1 MAKTEKSRKGP
12 SDSATEH
19 SVGTLMKGNDG
30 NMWVIST
37 TKTGIHRWTKL
48 NSDSSKPK
56 QTTRKN
62 YVEKKLETEE
72 VSVEKLKQ
80 LKKKYK
86 VGVSGSKK
94 EMANGLWRV
103 RRSALSAQDL
113 GLIIKFLPRAEQ
125 KKVEKLLNQ
134 KKDNPITNYKGMW
147 EPTPKP
153 LTKMSREEL
162 IKRLRKLRDAWEKI
176 TGRNQDLSNERID
189 DANDKELRSLLEF
202 YYSDGAKHI
211 AEDWLRE

>member
-12 SDSATEH
+12 SESATEH
-19 SVGTLMKGNDG
+19 SIGTEMKGNDG
-30 NMWVIST
+30 NMWIIST
-37 TKTGIHRWTKL
+37 TKSGIHRWTKVL
-48 NSDSSKPK
+48 DGSSKPK

-62 YVEKKLETEE
+62 LPLNTEE

-86 VGVSGSKK
+86 VAVSGSKK

-103 RRSALSAQDL
+103 RRSGLSAQDL

-125 KKVEKLLNQ
+125 KEVEKLLNE

-147 EPTPKP
+147 EPKPKP
-153 LTKMSREEL
+153 LTKMNREEL
-162 IKRLRKLRDAWEKI
+162 IKRLRKFRDAWEKI

-189 DANDKELRSLLEF
+189 DANDKELRSLIEF
-202 YYSDGAKHI
+202 YYSDGAKRI
-211 AEDWLRE
+211 AEDWLR

>member
-19 SVGTLMKGNDG
+19 SIGTQMKGNDG
-30 NMWVIST
+30 NMWIISA
-37 TKTGIHRWTKL
+37 TKSGIHRWSKI
-48 NSDSSKPK
+48 SDTSSKPK

-62 YVEKKLETEE
+62 VPLETEE

-86 VGVSGSKK
+86 VAVSGSKK

-103 RRSALSAQDL
+103 RRSGLSAQDL

-125 KKVEKLLNQ
+125 KEVEKLLNQ
-134 KKDNPITNYKGMW
+134 KKDKPITNYKGMW

-162 IKRLRKLRDAWEKI
+162 IKRLRKFRDAWEKI

-189 DANDKELRSLLEF
+189 DGSDKELRSLLVF
-202 YYSDGAKHI
+202 YYSDGAKRI

>member
-19 SVGTLMKGNDG
+19 SIGTLMKGNDG
-30 NMWVIST
+30 NMWIISA
-37 TKTGIHRWTKL
+37 TKSGIHRWTKV
-48 NSDSSKPK
+48 SETSSKPN

-72 VSVEKLKQ
+72 VSVEKLNQ

-86 VGVSGSKK
+86 VAVSGSKK

-113 GLIIKFLPRAEQ
+113 GLIIKFLPRSEQ
-125 KKVEKLLNQ
+125 KEVEKLLNQ

-147 EPTPKP
+147 EPKPKP
-153 LTKMSREEL
+153 LSKMSREEL
-162 IKRLRKLRDAWEKI
+162 IKRLRKFRDAWEKI
-176 TGRNQDLSNERID
+176 TGRNQDLSNERLD
-189 DANDKELRSLLEF
+189 DESDKGLRSLLEF
-202 YYSDGAKHI
+202 NYSDGAKHI

>member
-1 MAKTEKSRKGP
+1 MSKTEKSRKGP
-12 SDSATEH
+12 SESATEH
-19 SVGTLMKGNDG
+19 SVGTQMKGNDG
-30 NMWVIST
+30 NMWIISI
-37 TKTGIHRWTKL
+37 TKSGTHRWTKL
-48 NSDSSKPK
+48 DPGSSKSK

-62 YVEKKLETEE
+62 VPLNTED

-86 VGVSGSKK
+86 VAVSGSKK

-103 RRSALSAQDL
+103 RRSGLSAQDL

-162 IKRLRKLRDAWEKI
+162 IKRLRKFRDSWEKI

-189 DANDKELRSLLEF
+189 DANDKELRSLLVF

>member
-19 SVGTLMKGNDG
+19 SIGTLMKGNDG
-30 NMWVIST
+30 NMWVISA
-37 TKTGIHRWTKL
+37 TKSGIHRWTKL

-80 LKKKYK
+80 LKNKYK

-103 RRSALSAQDL
+103 RKSAMSAQDL

-125 KKVEKLLNQ
+125 KEVEKLLNQ
-134 KKDNPITNYKGMW
+134 KKENPVTNYKGMW
-147 EPTPKP
+147 EPKPKP

-162 IKRLRKLRDAWEKI
+162 KKRLRKFRDAWEKI
-176 TGRNQDLSNERID
+176 TTRNQDLSDERLD
-189 DANDKELRSLLEF
+189 DESDKGLRSLLDF
-202 YYSDGAKHI
+202 YYSDSAKRI
-211 AEDWLRE
+211 SEDWL

>member
-12 SDSATEH
+12 SESATEH
-19 SVGTLMKGNDG
+19 SIGTQMKGNDG
-30 NMWVIST
+30 NMWIISA
-37 TKTGIHRWTKL
+37 TKSGIHRWTKL

-62 YVEKKLETEE
+62 VPEKTEE
-72 VSVEKLKQ
+72 ISVEKLKQ

-86 VGVSGSKK
+86 VAVSGSKK

-125 KKVEKLLNQ
+125 KEVEKLLNQ

-147 EPTPKP
+147 EPKPKP
-153 LTKMSREEL
+153 LTKMNREEL
-162 IKRLRKLRDAWEKI
+162 KQRLRKFRDAWEKI
-176 TGRNQDLSNERID
+176 TTRNQDLSEERLD
-189 DANDKELRSLLEF
+189 DESDKGLRSLIDF

>member
-12 SDSATEH
+12 SESATEH
-19 SVGTLMKGNDG
+19 SIGTLMKGNDG
-30 NMWVIST
+30 NMWIISA
-37 TKTGIHRWTKL
+37 TKSGIHRWTKVL
-48 NSDSSKPK
+48 DGSSKPK

-62 YVEKKLETEE
+62 LPLNTEE

-86 VGVSGSKK
+86 VAVSGSKK

-103 RRSALSAQDL
+103 RRSGLSAQDL

-125 KKVEKLLNQ
+125 KEVEKLLNE

-147 EPTPKP
+147 EPKPKP
-153 LTKMSREEL
+153 LTKMNREEL
-162 IKRLRKLRDAWEKI
+162 IKRLRKFRDAWEKI

-189 DANDKELRSLLEF
+189 DANDKELRSLIEF
-202 YYSDGAKHI
+202 YYSDGAKRI
-211 AEDWLRE
+211 AEDWLR

>member
-12 SDSATEH
+12 SESATEH
-19 SVGTLMKGNDG
+19 SIGTQMKGNDG
-30 NMWVIST
+30 NMWVISA
-37 TKTGIHRWTKL
+37 TKSGIHRWTKVL
-48 NSDSSKPK
+48 DSSSKPK

-62 YVEKKLETEE
+62 MPLNTEE

-86 VGVSGSKK
+86 VAVSGSKK

-125 KKVEKLLNQ
+125 KKVEKLLNE
-134 KKDNPITNYKGMW
+134 KKDNPITKYKGMW

-162 IKRLRKLRDAWEKI
+162 IKRLRKFRDAWEKI

-189 DANDKELRSLLEF
+189 DANDKELRSLLVF

>member
-1 MAKTEKSRKGP
+1 MAKSEKSRKGP

-19 SVGTLMKGNDG
+19 SIGTLMKGNDG
-30 NMWVIST
+30 NTWIISA
-37 TKTGIHRWTKL
+37 TKSGIHRWTKL

-62 YVEKKLETEE
+62 VPLNTEE

-86 VGVSGSKK
+86 VAVSGSKK

-103 RRSALSAQDL
+103 RRSGLSAQDL

-125 KKVEKLLNQ
+125 KEVEKLLNQ

-162 IKRLRKLRDAWEKI
+162 IKRLRKFRDAWEKI
-176 TGRNQDLSNERID
+176 TTRNQDLSNERLD
-189 DANDKELRSLLEF
+189 DESDKGLRSLLNF
-202 YYSDGAKHI
+202 YYSDDAKRI
-211 AEDWLRE
+211 AEDWL

>member
-19 SVGTLMKGNDG
+19 SVGTQMKGNDG
-30 NMWVIST
+30 NMWIISV
-37 TKTGIHRWTKL
+37 TKSGIHRWSKL

-62 YVEKKLETEE
+62 VPENTEE

-86 VGVSGSKK
+86 VAVSGSKK

-103 RRSALSAQDL
+103 RGSGLSAQDL
-113 GLIIKFLPRAEQ
+113 GLILKFLPRAEQ
-125 KKVEKLLNQ
+125 KEVEKLLNQ
-134 KKDNPITNYKGMW
+134 KKDKPITNYKGMW

-162 IKRLRKLRDAWEKI
+162 IKRLRKFRDEWEKI

-189 DANDKELRSLLEF
+189 DGSDKELRSLLVF
-202 YYSDGAKHI
+202 YYSDSAKRI

>member
-1 MAKTEKSRKGP
+1 MTKTEKSRKGP
-12 SDSATEH
+12 SESATEH
-19 SVGTLMKGNDG
+19 SIGTLMKGNDG
-30 NMWVIST
+30 NMWIIST
-37 TKTGIHRWTKL
+37 TKSGIHRWTKVL
-48 NSDSSKPK
+48 DGSSKPK

-62 YVEKKLETEE
+62 LPLNTEE

-86 VGVSGSKK
+86 VAVSGSKK

-103 RRSALSAQDL
+103 RRSGLSAQDL

-125 KKVEKLLNQ
+125 KEVEKLLNE

-147 EPTPKP
+147 EPKPKP
-153 LTKMSREEL
+153 LTKMNREEL
-162 IKRLRKLRDAWEKI
+162 IKRLRKFRDAWEKI

-189 DANDKELRSLLEF
+189 DANDKELRSLIEF
-202 YYSDGAKHI
+202 YYSDGAKRI
-211 AEDWLRE
+211 AEDWLR